1 MVEIKSTTQR
11 INLAIEDVYAYLSK
25 PSNYKIL
32 MPEKVR
38 DFQAFENNAILDIQG
53 LGKVDLGFA
62 EKRPPEYIELK
73 PNNKVPFNFNLV
85 WNLERLD
92 DQTTNATATINAQLN
107 FMMRMMAEKTLKEF
121 LEVQVQKLAQH
132 LNA

>member
-53 LGKVDLGFA
+53 LGKVDLGFS